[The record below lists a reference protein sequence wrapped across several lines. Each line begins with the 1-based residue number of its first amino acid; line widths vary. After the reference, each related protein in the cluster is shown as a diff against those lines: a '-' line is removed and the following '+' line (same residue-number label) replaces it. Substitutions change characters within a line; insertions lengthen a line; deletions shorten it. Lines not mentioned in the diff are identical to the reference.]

1 MAGYWDAIPGSL
13 ALVTISYAALGNMEG
28 NDHFGG
34 FMKEIELRLGLV
46 FYGGVSLAIYMHGVS
61 REMLNLVRA
70 SGIRLDRKTGGA
82 GGVAAEQDL
91 PPVQSAYKELLDVL
105 SPVADIRVVVDA
117 IAGASAGGVNGIML
131 ARALAHDLPLDSH
144 SRLWLENA
152 DVTRL
157 ARPQSGL
164 SRYLK
169 ISVSPM
175 LDRLVSSRL
184 KKQIESTETRD
195 KLRRF
200 MQARWFSPPFSGER
214 FIGWMLDA
222 CKQME
227 EAAETGRTLIPRGQT
242 LDLFVTITDY
252 NGIKRRIHLDDPDY
266 VEEWDHRR
274 ILNFHA
280 VHRAPGVV
288 DSQFAADNIPE
299 LVFAARA
306 TSSFPGAF
314 PPATIAEMERAL
326 ARQDLAWPH
335 RDTFLRH
342 GLNLS
347 PNTTGRHCFVDGSV
361 VMNKP
366 FAPVIKVI
374 QDRPA
379 TKEVARRL
387 IYIDPAPVETVEA
400 EGRHAELPGFFRVIL
415 ASLAHIPR
423 NEPIGDDLK
432 ELEQNNRRSRWLAQ
446 LIDAA
451 GPMVEQ
457 AVTGLLPKRRTV
469 TPEILAKCRNEA
481 TDAAFRQAGFAFL
494 NYQSLKLHALGERL
508 AGLMTRLSGITDA
521 RKQEEPILA
530 HLARHFSTL
539 TVESKDLLG
548 RNDPHVIAMLRG
560 LDVDYRIRRLRFA
573 IRKLNGFYHFERDSE
588 LPPPDTDALDQMK
601 GLLYDQ
607 IDHLSWRWTERFFGG
622 RCRDLSK
629 QFVKDLEAGSMTA
642 GDQVVPLLKNISAM
656 MGLADLDRLQ
666 DELFAKTAR
675 GFLDKDRHASLMRS
689 YIGFGFYDLITFPVL
704 QRNDFSEVTEIL
716 VDRISPRDADSLHT
730 DNFDLK
736 GKSLNSFGAF
746 FNRGWREHDYLWG
759 RLNAADRLVSI
770 ILSAAGKGTLPQIQ
784 VNQARAR
791 IFLAILEEER
801 DKLIEIP
808 EEIARVDDLVRSVYP
823 DFAHVAEDV

>member
-1 MAGYWDAIPGSL
+1 
-13 ALVTISYAALGNMEG
+13 
-28 NDHFGG
+28 
-34 FMKEIELRLGLV
+34 MKEIELRLGLV

-61 REMLNLVRA
+61 RELLNLVRA
-70 SGIRLDRKTGGA
+70 SSFRLDRNGSGSGEGA
-82 GGVAAEQDL
+82 SDRDL
-91 PPVQSAYKELLDVL
+91 PPVQSAYKDLLDVL
-105 SPVADIRVVVDA
+105 SPVADVRVVVDA

-131 ARALAHDLPLDSH
+131 ARAIAHDLPLDSH

-169 ISVSPM
+169 ISVSPV
-175 LDRLVSSRL
+175 LDRLISSRL
-184 KKQIESTETRD
+184 NKQVESTETRE
-195 KLRRF
+195 KLRHF
-200 MQARWFSPPFSGER
+200 MQARWFSPPFSGDR

-227 EAAETGRTLIPRGQT
+227 DSAETGRTLIPRGQT

-252 NGIKRRIHLDDPDY
+252 NGIKRRIRLDDPDH

-280 VHRAPGVV
+280 VHRAPGLV

-314 PPATIAEMERAL
+314 PPATIAEMDRAL
-326 ARQDLAWPH
+326 ARKDLTWPH
-335 RDTFLRH
+335 RERFLAK
-342 GLNLS
+342 GLDLS
-347 PNTTGRHCFVDGSV
+347 PEAIARHCFVDGSV

-387 IYIDPAPVETVEA
+387 IYIDPSPVEPAEA
-400 EGRHAELPGFFRVIL
+400 DGRLVELPGFFRVIL

-446 LIDAA
+446 LIDST

-457 AVTGLLPKRRTV
+457 AVKGLLPKRRTV
-469 TPEILAKCRNEA
+469 TPEILARCRRDA
-481 TDAAFRQAGFAFL
+481 TEAAFRQAGFAFL

-508 AGLMTRLSGITDA
+508 AGLTTRLSGIPGA
-521 RKQEEPILA
+521 RKQEEPVLA
-530 HLARHFSTL
+530 LLARHFSML
-539 TVESKDLLG
+539 TEDSKELLG
-548 RNDPHVIAMLRG
+548 RNDPHVLALLRG

-573 IRKLNGFYHFERDSE
+573 IRKLNGFYHYDPASG
-588 LPPPDTDALDQMK
+588 LPLPNTDALDHMK

-607 IDHLSWRWTERFFGG
+607 IDHLSWRWTERFFGK
-622 RCRDLSK
+622 RCREDAERL
-629 QFVKDLEAGSMTA
+629 VTGLAAGEGRA
-642 GDQVVPLLKNISAM
+642 GERVVPLLDSMSEM
-656 MGLADLDRLQ
+656 MGLGDLDRLQ
-666 DELFAKTAR
+666 DELFAVTAR
-675 GFLDKDRHASLMRS
+675 GLLDKDRHASLMRS

-716 VDRISPRDADSLHT
+716 VDRISPRDAESLT
-730 DNFDLK
+730 TEGFELK

-770 ILSAAGKGTLPQIQ
+770 VLSATGKGTLPQMQ

-801 DKLIEIP
+801 GKLTEIP
-808 EEIARVDDLVRSVYP
+808 DELARIDDLVRAVYP
-823 DFAHVAEDV
+823 DFAHVAQDV

>member
-1 MAGYWDAIPGSL
+1 
-13 ALVTISYAALGNMEG
+13 
-28 NDHFGG
+28 
-34 FMKEIELRLGLV
+34 MKEIELRLALV

-61 REMLNLVRA
+61 REILNLVRA
-70 SGIRLDRKTGGA
+70 SGLRLDRKTNGTGPEGGA
-82 GGVAAEQDL
+82 QEL
-91 PPVQSAYKELLDVL
+91 PPVQTAYRDLLDLL
-105 SPVADIRVVVDA
+105 SPAAEIRVVVDA

-131 ARALAHDLPLDSH
+131 ARAIAHDLPLESH
-144 SRLWLENA
+144 SELWLENA

-169 ISVSPM
+169 ISISPV
-175 LDRLVSSRL
+175 LDQLISSRL
-184 KKQIESTETRD
+184 NKQIESAETRE

-222 CKQME
+222 SRKME
-227 EAAETGRTLIPRGQT
+227 EGAEDGRTLIPRGQT
-242 LDLFVTITDY
+242 LDLYVTITDY

-280 VHRAPGVV
+280 VHRSPGFV
-288 DSQFAADNIPE
+288 DSQFAAENIPE

-314 PPATIAEMERAL
+314 PPATVAEMERVL
-326 ARQDLAWPH
+326 AAHGLTWPH
-335 RDTFLRH
+335 REAFLAR
-342 GLNLS
+342 GLDL
-347 PNTTGRHCFVDGSV
+347 TAETLAKHCFVDGSV

-379 TKEVARRL
+379 AREVARRL
-387 IYIDPAPVETVEA
+387 IYVDPAPVEPA
-400 EGRHAELPGFFRVIL
+400 EGEGAVAELPGFFRVIL

-451 GPMVEQ
+451 GPMVEE
-457 AVTGLLPKRRTV
+457 AVKGLLPRRRTV
-469 TPEILAKCRNEA
+469 TPDILTKCRKDA
-481 TDAAFRQAGFAFL
+481 TSAAYQQAGFAFL
-494 NYQSLKLHALGERL
+494 NYQSLKLHALAERL
-508 AGLMTRLSGITDA
+508 AELTVRLSEVTGA
-521 RKQEEPILA
+521 QKLEESL
-530 HLARHFSTL
+530 LTHFSQHFSKL

-548 RNDPHVIAMLRG
+548 RTDPAIVALLRG

-573 IRKLNGFYHFERDSE
+573 IRRLNEFYQFKPDAG
-588 LPPPDTDALDQMK
+588 LPQPDTEALNRMK
-601 GLLYDQ
+601 GQLYDQ
-607 IDHLSWRWTERFFGG
+607 IDHLSWRWTERFFGDRG
-622 RCRDLSK
+622 RKHAER
-629 QFVKDLEAGSMTA
+629 FVMDVQAGSSSA
-642 GDQVVPLLKNISAM
+642 GEQVVPLLAHLTEM

-666 DELFAKTAR
+666 DELFADTAR
-675 GFLDKDRHASLMRS
+675 ALLDKDRHASLMRS
-689 YIGFGFYDLITFPVL
+689 YIGFGYYDLITFPVL

-716 VDRISPRDADSLHT
+716 VDRISPRDANSLFT
-730 DNFDLK
+730 ESFDLK

-770 ILSAAGKGTLPQIQ
+770 LLSVAGKGTLPQMQ
-784 VNQARAR
+784 LNQARAR

-801 DKLIEIP
+801 GKLAEIP
-808 EEIARVDDLVRSVYP
+808 EEIDRIDELIRSVFP
-823 DFAHVAEDV
+823 DFAHVAEEV